1 MLRTYLRVLLRSV
14 CRLRKGMEICCGGQ
28 RPASPSHHL
37 LQANLTSVLG
47 GFFSPCTLPG
57 KHERVLWQALG
68 RSAHLIKARQDVT
81 SECLP
86 IFEDIEVM
94 FHSYWKSFAA
104 SKNIKK
110 YGSDYLK
117 PGRSLST

>member
-104 SKNIKK
+104 SFIVKK
-110 YGSDYLK
+110 
-117 PGRSLST
+117 